1 MQRDRLFF
9 QPAVLIASCSAL
21 LCSLDT
27 AVNIAFPAI
36 TAAFDVDVTAMQWVV
51 VSYVLTHA
59 SLLLGCGKIADVWGH
74 SRVLTWGLM
83 GSAVA
88 FLLCGLA
95 PTLTLLLSARVVQG
109 IAVALVFA
117 SAPALAALSVPPDTR
132 GRVLG
137 LFQMSAAVGF
147 ALGPLFGGLLVGT
160 FGWRAV
166 YVFRIIPAL
175 LLGWWVLGQTP
186 PVVDRT
192 ARPSFD
198 ALGMLTLA
206 GGIAGFLLA
215 ISRGQGEGWTSPFVL
230 SLIVVSSLSF
240 ALFLK
245 TENTVEAPVVDLVLF
260 RQPAFALANVLNVLA
275 NGTMFA
281 IWLLVPHYIV
291 QVLQYPETTGGL
303 LLIAT
308 PLAMALVAPV
318 AGKLTDRIGTGLLS
332 SLGLGLEACGLWF
345 MSSLNSEADV
355 VLVILT
361 LGLVGVGFGLF
372 QVPNMSF
379 VMGAIPRDQQGV
391 AGGMS
396 QMMRTLGVVLG
407 VTGASTLFASR
418 KIVYEAAAPGHGAY
432 ADTFMLAFQDVFCL
446 CVCLFLCLWAIIAP
460 PWSSYPNFR

>member
-166 YVFRIIPAL
+166 
-175 LLGWWVLGQTP
+175 
-186 PVVDRT
+186 
-192 ARPSFD
+192 
-198 ALGMLTLA
+198 
-206 GGIAGFLLA
+206 
-215 ISRGQGEGWTSPFVL
+215 
-230 SLIVVSSLSF
+230 
-240 ALFLK
+240 
-245 TENTVEAPVVDLVLF
+245 
-260 RQPAFALANVLNVLA
+260 
-275 NGTMFA
+275 
-281 IWLLVPHYIV
+281 
-291 QVLQYPETTGGL
+291 
-303 LLIAT
+303 
-308 PLAMALVAPV
+308 
-318 AGKLTDRIGTGLLS
+318 
-332 SLGLGLEACGLWF
+332 
-345 MSSLNSEADV
+345 
-355 VLVILT
+355 
-361 LGLVGVGFGLF
+361 
-372 QVPNMSF
+372 
-379 VMGAIPRDQQGV
+379 
-391 AGGMS
+391 
-396 QMMRTLGVVLG
+396 
-407 VTGASTLFASR
+407 
-418 KIVYEAAAPGHGAY
+418 
-432 ADTFMLAFQDVFCL
+432 
-446 CVCLFLCLWAIIAP
+446 
-460 PWSSYPNFR
+460 